1 MEKGVVLVFGIINI
15 IIFIII
21 IIIIAKLCR
30 FFALYVIHLSTTKLN
45 RINFCTADI
54 AINSVNILL

>member
-1 MEKGVVLVFGIINI
+1 MEKEVLLVFGIINI
-15 IIFIII
+15 IIFIT

-30 FFALYVIHLSTTKLN
+30 FFALYVIHLNTIKLN